1 MARSLLSANMT
12 GGLRLTGYRRSFSP
26 STSWQQIQRQSRGF
40 AFSGAPD
47 VAKVEVTD
55 DGGATFHGA
64 TLGKEHE
71 PHAWRRFTYAWKA
84 KSPGTTTLAVRAT
97 DVRGSVQPK
106 DGVWNPS
113 GYLFSGWHTATIEV
127 TA

>member
-1 MARSLLSANMT
+1 MQLCRVHTLGRHTCHTESESCLFVCSPTPSESA
-12 GGLRLTGYRRSFSP
+12 
-26 STSWQQIQRQSRGF
+26 STVFR
-40 AFSGAPD
+40 
-47 VAKVEVTD
+47 
-55 DGGATFHGA
+55 ATFHPA

-113 GYLFSGWHTATIEV
+113 GYLFSGWHTATDRKRV
-127 TA
+127 RQLRSYQLPLAA